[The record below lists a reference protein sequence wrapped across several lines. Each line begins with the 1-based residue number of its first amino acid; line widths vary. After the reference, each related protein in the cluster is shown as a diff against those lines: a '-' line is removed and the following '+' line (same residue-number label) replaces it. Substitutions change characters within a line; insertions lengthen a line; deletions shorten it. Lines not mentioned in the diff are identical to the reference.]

1 MSYKQGFINSTKR
14 LDDADLAAV
23 NDAKHAG
30 FDLRTY
36 KGRRDWTAVQL
47 LRGTGMRCSEV
58 AGGVG
63 ASGEPIGILCER
75 MTSRRI
81 KGVDQLV
88 LDFTGKGGRRR
99 RVILTGDKLAL
110 VQAYLRRRPGGRTS
124 GPLFLAVNRH
134 GSPIPGRPMA
144 RNALYKVVRQMGDR
158 AGVEHLFPH
167 RFRHE
172 AASRAGESGVP
183 LPVLMGHFGWST
195 TAMASRYM
203 HASDASLADCCASI

>member
-1 MSYKQGFINSTKR
+1 VSYKQAFINSTKR
-14 LDDADLAAV
+14 LDDAELAAV

-58 AGGVG
+58 AGGTG
-63 ASGEPIGILCER
+63 ANGDPIGVLCER
-75 MTSRRI
+75 ITARTI
-81 KGVDQLV
+81 KAVDQLV
-88 LDFTGKGGRRR
+88 LDFAGKGGRRR

-110 VQAYLRRRPGGRTS
+110 VNAYLRRRPGGRTA
-124 GPLFLAVNRH
+124 GPLFLACDRH
-134 GSPIPGRPMA
+134 GSPIPGRAMG
-144 RNALYKVVRQMGDR
+144 RNALYRVVREMGDR
-158 AGVEHLFPH
+158 AGVARLHPH

-195 TAMASRYM
+195 TAMAARYM
-203 HASDASLADCCASI
+203 CASDASLANCCASI